1 MELTIL
7 IPSLNEEKTI
17 EICIKKAK
25 TFIETHD
32 INGEVLISDNGS
44 VDNTREIAKKLGAR
58 VVVTNQKGYGAA
70 LQYGNKQAKGKY
82 TIMGDA
88 DDSYNFLEL
97 ENILEELRKGNHLVI
112 GNRYKGKMEKGSMK
126 VMHKYIGTPVI
137 SFWGRVLYKIQVRDF
152 NCGLRGFVT
161 DEINKLDFESSRNGI
176 CNWNVNK
183 GEES

>member
-17 EICIKKAK
+17 GMCIEKAK
-25 TFIETHD
+25 TFLKTHN
-32 INGEVLISDNGS
+32 INGEILISDNGS
-44 VDNTREIAKKLGAR
+44 TDNTREIAQKLGAR
-58 VVVTNQKGYGAA
+58 VVVTYKKGYGEA
-70 LQYGNKQAKGKY
+70 LKHGNKQAKGKF

-97 ENILEELRKGNHLVI
+97 GKILEELRKGNHLVI

-126 VMHKYIGTPVI
+126 IMHKYLGTPLI
-137 SFWGRVLYKIQVRDF
+137 SFFGRVLYKIPVRDF

-176 CNWNVNK
+176 CN
-183 GEES
+183 